1 MDPML
6 LLESTVR
13 GFIIGLTYA
22 MIALGFNIVYR
33 VNKSINFA
41 HPVIVLM
48 AAYIALVASY
58 RYNPLLA
65 YVLAVLAGVAASI
78 AIERL
83 VARPLLGRPPV
94 ALIGATLGIYYLFK
108 GVTITIGGAETA
120 SLPIGYKLYHLGPI
134 TLGLNDVVS
143 GLGSLLVLA
152 LVILLHMKT
161 RLGSAMRAVAE
172 DVEGAAA
179 YGIPVRRLMSLSWAL
194 AGLVGALG
202 GLFLAVKNQVSVELE
217 FYAIRALAASLLAG
231 LDSIGGVVIGGI
243 VLGVAEEVGGLLLDD
258 YLPGIGYDLAF
269 FILLLVLFVK
279 PYGLFGTERIE
290 RV

>member
-1 MDPML
+1 VDAL
-6 LLESTVR
+6 LILESSIR
-13 GFIIGLTYA
+13 GVIIGIVYA

-41 HPVIVLM
+41 HPVIVLL

-58 RYNPLLA
+58 RYNIIVSILFSLA
-65 YVLAVLAGVAASI
+65 IGVLASI
-78 AIERL
+78 AVERL

-94 ALIGATLGIYYLFK
+94 ALIGATLGVYYLIK
-108 GVTITIGGAETA
+108 GATITIGGGETA
-120 SLPIGYKLYHLGPI
+120 SLPIPYKLYSIGPVR
-134 TLGLNDVVS
+134 LGLNDIIS
-143 GLGSLLVLA
+143 GLGGLG
-152 LVILLHMKT
+152 ILLAIVLLHRRT

-179 YGIPVRRLMSLSWAL
+179 YGIPIRRLMTLSWAL
-194 AGLVGALG
+194 AGLIGAIG
-202 GLFLAVKNQVSVELE
+202 GIFLAVKNQVSVELE

-231 LDSIGGVVIGGI
+231 LDSIGGVIVGGI
-243 VLGVAEEVGGLLLDD
+243 FLGLAEELGGLFLDE
-258 YLPGIGYDLAF
+258 YIPGIGYDIAF
-269 FILLLVLFVK
+269 FILLIGLIFK